1 MSAGLIHLDH
11 IRLADV
17 QRLPIEW
24 LWPGRVALG
33 KLTMIAGDPG
43 LGKSLFTLTMAAHV
57 STGGS
62 WPVDHATCPQGS
74 VVILSAE
81 DDPGDTIAPRLD
93 AAGADTAK
101 IHAIKMT
108 VEISS
113 STGESITRGFS
124 LRKDVAALSDLL
136 RTMPDTRLVIID
148 PISAYLDGTDGHSNS
163 DVRGLLMPLAELAS
177 KHRVA
182 LVCVSHLNKGSG
194 SPAYRVMGSLA
205 FSAAARAVFAVGK
218 DPGDEQRRLVLTVK
232 NNLAPDR
239 GGLAYR
245 VEARSGIPVLEW
257 DDEPVHMTVD
267 QLLNPPEVDGEV
279 SELGEAKEFLTQVLA
294 DGPMTAKEVQRQANE
309 AGLAWRT
316 VRRAQS
322 EMGIRPTKT
331 RFDGHWEW
339 SLTNLSKN
347 PHPQNL
353 GHLDHLR
360 GIPAETPK
368 VARTSSV
375 KPQENVQ
382 GGQVVQDARGLG
394 LGQLQACK
402 RCAGT
407 GCHWCLEVSHG

>member
-11 IRLADV
+11 VCLADV

-74 VVILSAE
+74 VVLLSAE
-81 DDPGDTIAPRLD
+81 DDPGDTISPRLD
-93 AAGADTAK
+93 AAGADTTK
-101 IHAIKMT
+101 IHALKMT
-108 VEISS
+108 VEISPN
-113 STGESITRGFS
+113 TGESITRGFS

-136 RTMPDTRLVIID
+136 RTMPDTRLVVID

-232 NNLAPDR
+232 NNLAPDH
-239 GGLAYR
+239 GGIAYR
-245 VEARSGIPVLEW
+245 VESRNGVPFLEW
-257 DDEPVHMTVD
+257 DTEPVRMTVD
-267 QLLNPPEVDGEV
+267 QLLNPPEVDDAV
-279 SELGEAKEFLTQVLA
+279 SEIDEAKEFLHQVLA
-294 DGPMTAKEVQRQANE
+294 DGPITAKEVRRQAND
-309 AGLAWRT
+309 AGLAWIT

-322 EMGIRPTKT
+322 EMGIKPAKT

-339 SLTNLSKN
+339 SLTNVFKTPRPKN
-347 PHPQNL
+347 LEQVDP
-353 GHLDHLR
+353 LR
-360 GIPAETPK
+360 CISAETPK
-368 VARTSSV
+368 VFKSIFGETPKNTQGAQAV
-375 KPQENVQ
+375 QENQ
-382 GGQVVQDARGLG
+382 GRGAEQVGVCRHCDGE
-394 LGQLQACK
+394 
-402 RCAGT
+402 
-407 GCHWCLEVSHG
+407 GCSWCRKYSHG